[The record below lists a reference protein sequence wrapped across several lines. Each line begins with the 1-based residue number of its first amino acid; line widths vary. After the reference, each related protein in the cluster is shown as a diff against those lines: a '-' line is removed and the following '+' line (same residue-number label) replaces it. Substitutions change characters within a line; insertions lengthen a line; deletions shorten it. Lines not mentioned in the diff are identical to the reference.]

1 MRLTLFNS
9 LTLFVMALTVWMVF
23 ARFRFR
29 PASRWFLLYYVLILA
44 FSRAFEHSLNT
55 WWVCLGVAAGVLLR
69 FAPSAAG
76 PAWMAVRGVELA
88 FFGYVLWRGL
98 GLVLGW

>member
-1 MRLTLFNS
+1 MPLTLFNS
-9 LTLFVMALTVWMVF
+9 LTLFLLALTLWMAV

-29 PASRWFLLYYVLILA
+29 AASRWFLLYYVFLLA
-44 FSRAFEHSLNT
+44 FSRAFEYSLNT
-55 WWVCLGVAAGVLLR
+55 WWLCLGVACGLALR
-69 FAPSAAG
+69 FAPGWTVVRAA
-76 PAWMAVRGVELA
+76 ELA